1 MSSPSNVELK
11 AGHPPAVKA
20 GGMRVA
26 TKRPPPAD
34 SAAAAETVA
43 DLPPAEE
50 VDPAVAPED
59 GAGKLITNDVV
70 SKGSKDFSPT
80 EAVKVFHEKPQPAVE
95 NRPPN
100 TRGAAGNRNIQ
111 QPGRRE

>member
-1 MSSPSNVELK
+1 MSSPSNAELK

-26 TKRPPPAD
+26 TKRPPPSD
-34 SAAAAETVA
+34 TGAAAAEA
-43 DLPPAEE
+43 ADDLPPAEE

-59 GAGKLITNDVV
+59 GGKLIISGVV
-70 SKGSKDFSPT
+70 AKGNKDFPT
-80 EAVKVFHEKPQPAVE
+80 EAVKAFHEKPQPAVE

-100 TRGAAGNRNIQ
+100 TRGAAGNRNIK